1 MENRRLASVPLQ
13 GDMELLGDG
22 TSFHDT
28 ICTMLREAKG
38 FEDFAQPDIVF
49 LARHMKAYRVP
60 EGATIFREGER
71 NSYLCVLIEG
81 RVGVYK
87 EDRDNEIKLLT
98 IIPPGRIFGEIS
110 VIDNFPYS
118 ASIVAETGATF
129 LLMSREGLRQCIDD
143 RPVLG
148 VRLLSLIAR
157 LLCARLRSASGQL
170 VDYLDD

>member
-1 MENRRLASVPLQ
+1 MENKRLASVPLP

-22 TSFHDT
+22 PSFQGT
-28 ICTMLREAKG
+28 ICTMLIEAKG
-38 FEDFAQPDIVF
+38 FEDFSQPDLVF
-49 LARHMKAYRVP
+49 LAKHMKAYRVP

-81 RVGVYK
+81 RVCVYK
-87 EDRDNEIKLLT
+87 EDRDSEVKLLT
-98 IIPPGRIFGEIS
+98 VIPPGRIFGEIS

-118 ASIVAETGATF
+118 ASIVAETDTIF
-129 LLMSREGLRQCIDD
+129 LLMSRESFRRCIDD
-143 RPVLG
+143 KPVLG

-170 VDYLDD
+170 VDYIDV

>member
-1 MENRRLASVPLQ
+1 MEDKRLASVPLQ
-13 GDMELLGDG
+13 GEMELLGDG
-22 TSFHDT
+22 PAFQDT
-28 ICTMLREAKG
+28 ICSMLAEAKG
-38 FEDFAQPDIVF
+38 FEDFGQPDIVF

-81 RVGVYK
+81 RVCVYK
-87 EDRDNEIKLLT
+87 EDRDNEVKLLT
-98 IIPPGRIFGEIS
+98 VIPPGRIFGEIS
-110 VIDNFPYS
+110 IIDNFPYS
-118 ASIVAETGATF
+118 ASIIAETEATF
-129 LLMSREGLRQCIDD
+129 LLMSREGFRQCIDG

-170 VDYLDD
+170 VDYLDE